1 MTESTIAGMINIR
14 EAPKLYGKLNEKLT
28 EHILSCMNCR
38 PGMRCLQYVS
48 LLEISDNLK
57 WVESSN
63 DQKN

>member
-1 MTESTIAGMINIR
+1 MTESTIAGMINIS

-48 LLEISDNLK
+48 LVEIRDNLK
-57 WVESSN
+57 WVEVTS
-63 DQKN
+63 DQAN

>member
-1 MTESTIAGMINIR
+1 MNIIAGMIDIR
-14 EAPKLYGKLNEKLT
+14 EVPKLYSVSKEKLT
-28 EHILSCMNCR
+28 EHLLKCMNCR

-48 LLEISDNLK
+48 LLEISEKMK

>member
-1 MTESTIAGMINIR
+1 MDSIIAGTIDVR
-14 EAPKLYGKLNEKLT
+14 EVPKLYSVSKEKLT
-28 EHILSCMNCR
+28 EHLLKCLKCR

-57 WVESSN
+57 WVENSN